1 VVSVGSSAGKL
12 RIFEPDHGDV
22 PWDAQTYL
30 LEDAHGADRH
40 EVGCGEDRVQ
50 VGAAGQDRAHR
61 GRAAGLGEG
70 VIADERFI
78 DGQTGRLQRAPVPGQ
93 PSQADAQFLRTGDGG
108 HATSDPHITGGLPA
122 GRGGD
127 PRDSGAVDPGDHD
140 GSRPH

>member
-50 VGAAGQDRAHR
+50 VGAAARTAR
-61 GRAAGLGEG
+61 
-70 VIADERFI
+70 IAV
-78 DGQTGRLQRAPVPGQ
+78 APLA
-93 PSQADAQFLRTGDGG
+93 SEKA
-108 HATSDPHITGGLPA
+108 S
-122 GRGGD
+122 
-127 PRDSGAVDPGDHD
+127 
-140 GSRPH
+140 